1 MTSEEQDAM
10 KVEPIASFT
19 EESTRPDES
28 RWCGPAVALAA
39 LVGLGLMVDALGR
52 SSATYDEVAYLRVAA
67 RWWRTGDQAE
77 ITRMGSPLTFWKLQ
91 QVPVLWTLDHLGR
104 RAWVDDPIGHQE
116 HLLPLARLGG
126 LWIWVVAFGLTA
138 LWSRQLYGPKA
149 MVLAAW
155 LFALGPNLLAHGP
168 LATMEFPL
176 LAATMG
182 MFWLFWRFL
191 QTGDRRTF
199 WATAAIGGLAWSC
212 KFTTVVV
219 PPLLALAWWV
229 DRWRSGE
236 RGPVRITVRV
246 ASSMIG
252 FLWVL
257 FAANLVVTGFA
268 TLPLSTTSGPHPSL
282 DGRFGP
288 LGRWVSRAVETPIP
302 QDWVGFAT
310 QMNHQRS
317 GGSSYLFGERRM
329 TGWWYYY
336 FVALA
341 VKVPLTVWVLVVGR
355 AVLGSRLR
363 SAGRAGML
371 PLVIGAFL
379 AITALGSSRN
389 YGLRYML
396 PLAPLA
402 IVWVSGLAE
411 AGPWARRAAWIGL
424 VGQAAAVASIHPH
437 ELTYFNALAGGP
449 VGGRHVLAD
458 SNLDWGQG
466 LKSLARLQR
475 AHPEWRDLTLYYFGD
490 TDPRHYG
497 VAGICHVIDAPGIRP
512 GPPPTLRAET
522 AYLAVSASLQW
533 GPWGPEGY
541 FRRLGSLA
549 PVGMT
554 DDRTIA
560 IYRVADIPGGLG
572 RGSRGDVVGQRS
584 STMR

>member
-1 MTSEEQDAM
+1 
-10 KVEPIASFT
+10 
-19 EESTRPDES
+19 
-28 RWCGPAVALAA
+28 
-39 LVGLGLMVDALGR
+39 
-52 SSATYDEVAYLRVAA
+52 
-67 RWWRTGDQAE
+67 
-77 ITRMGSPLTFWKLQ
+77 
-91 QVPVLWTLDHLGR
+91 
-104 RAWVDDPIGHQE
+104 
-116 HLLPLARLGG
+116 
-126 LWIWVVAFGLTA
+126 
-138 LWSRQLYGPKA
+138 
-149 MVLAAW
+149 
-155 LFALGPNLLAHGP
+155 
-168 LATMEFPL
+168 
-176 LAATMG
+176 
-182 MFWLFWRFL
+182 
-191 QTGDRRTF
+191 
-199 WATAAIGGLAWSC
+199 
-212 KFTTVVV
+212 
-219 PPLLALAWWV
+219 
-229 DRWRSGE
+229 
-236 RGPVRITVRV
+236 V

-252 FLWVL
+252 FLAVL

-288 LGRWVSRAVETPIP
+288 LGRWASRAVEVPIP

-310 QMNHQRS
+310 QMNYQRS

-336 FVALA
+336 FIALA

-355 AVLGSRLR
+355 AAPGSRLR

-396 PLAPLA
+396 PLAPLG
-402 IVWVSGLAE
+402 IIWVSGLAE
-411 AGPWARRAAWIGL
+411 GGPWARRAAWIGL

-437 ELTYFNALAGGP
+437 ELTYFNALVGGP

-497 VAGICHVIDAPGIRP
+497 VAGTCHVIDATGTRP
-512 GPPPTLRAET
+512 GPPPTLTAET

-541 FRRLGSLA
+541 FRRLDSLT

-554 DDRTIA
+554 DDRTIV

-572 RGSRGDVVGQRS
+572 RRPS
-584 STMR
+584 SMW